1 MITLFRYWQYMSVEK
16 RRNSLL
22 AKTTLLVICNT
33 KHKKHATTI
42 PSKTLFITIYIEL
55 VCIHF
60 MNGTIITDC

>member
-1 MITLFRYWQYMSVEK
+1 MITLFQYWQYVSRKKKKFFVSKNHTVGYMQY
-16 RRNSLL
+16 
-22 AKTTLLVICNT
+22 KT
-33 KHKKHATTI
+33 KKNMQ